1 MKKTY
6 LYFSIFCFFL
16 TPILLNA
23 QSNLQ
28 SLAPNPAFN
37 TDATFLNPAYL
48 KNNNGFQL
56 NLFPFAS
63 FNMNVSNNFVS
74 FGNLFDIATE
84 KKGSDN
90 FSSLHAILDN
100 LKSRNQISLQTN
112 YTLFNAGFSVGNKK
126 SPFNISLS
134 ANLRTSSNFTTNG
147 DFFRLMIQGNKQFA
161 GQTVNLN
168 PHLSFLLYGDL
179 GAAISKTIQI
189 GDFSVTPAVRFRYL
203 VGLEAL
209 YVKNSKLSLY
219 TEENG
224 DYLELEAAL
233 EGYAGGFISP
243 QEIIKEDDNINYDK
257 SFKDAWNSRG
267 RGFAM
272 DFGAVVAYKNMS
284 LGLGMID
291 NGFIHFNDKNGGR
304 FFTNNSKVRWEG
316 ADIFASEGGGV
327 NFSEGD
333 NLLDSLKLKSSSEA
347 FNAGLGS
354 KISLNFNYG
363 IIAKSTSKGENYYMN
378 NFGLSI
384 LQGFKNRFNSK
395 TDANFMLYYQLNLE
409 NMFSVGVNY
418 NKLSNIHD
426 IGANIGLNVAH
437 MKIGI
442 GSNSL
447 SPLFST
453 FSSRQADIFMN
464 FGFYFGGKKKVKSP
478 TETERGD
485 EPNEYSSLYF
495 SK

>member
-6 LYFSIFCFFL
+6 FYLPIFCFFFFSL
-16 TPILLNA
+16 GLNA

-28 SLAPNPAFN
+28 SLAPNPTFN

-56 NLFPFAS
+56 NIFPFAS
-63 FNMNVSNNFVS
+63 FNMNTSNNFIS
-74 FGNLFDIATE
+74 FGNIFELATE
-84 KKGSDN
+84 KKDSDN
-90 FSSLHAILDN
+90 FSHLHVLLDN
-100 LKSRNQISLQTN
+100 LKSQNQISLQTN
-112 YTLFNAGFSVGNKK
+112 YTLFNAGFSVGNRK
-126 SPFNISLS
+126 SPIHIGLS

-147 DFFRLMIQGNKQFA
+147 DFFRLLIQGNKQFA

-168 PHLSFLLYGDL
+168 PQLSFLLYGDL
-179 GAAISKTIQI
+179 GAAVSKTIQI

-209 YVKNSKLSLY
+209 YIKNSKLSLY

-243 QEIIKEDDNINYDK
+243 QEIIKDDDNKNFDK
-257 SFKDAWNSRG
+257 SLKEAWDSRG

-284 LGLGMID
+284 FGLGIID
-291 NGFIHFNDKNGGR
+291 NGAIHFSEQNGGR
-304 FFTNNSKVRWEG
+304 FYTNNSKVKWEG

-333 NLLDSLKLKSSSEA
+333 NILDSLKLKSSREA
-347 FNAGLGS
+347 FKADLGS

-363 IIAKSTSKGENYYMN
+363 MIAKSTDKGENYYMN
-378 NFGLSI
+378 NFGISI
-384 LQGFKNRFNSK
+384 LQGFRNRFNSK
-395 TDANFMLYYQLNLE
+395 TNTNLMLYYQLNL
-409 NMFSVGVNY
+409 NNLFSVGVNY
-418 NKLSNIHD
+418 NKLSNIQD
-426 IGANIGLNVAH
+426 IGANIGLNVAQ

-447 SPLFST
+447 SPLFSSFT
-453 FSSRQADIFMN
+453 SRQADIFMN
-464 FGFYFGGKKKVKSP
+464 FGFYFGGKKKDKSNS
-478 TETERGD
+478 RARKG
-485 EPNEYSSLYF
+485 L
-495 SK
+495 